1 MHASPMRAVAV
12 VASGSGGQASVVL
25 DACYAAGLP
34 IIGIVVADNSSNLG
48 RLKAP
53 ILGGLECLARA
64 DFLREHL
71 IGLGG
76 GDAQFR
82 RHFALQ
88 VLERG
93 GELAT
98 IIHPA
103 ATISASATFGAGS
116 MLAAGAV
123 VGPNARIGRFC
134 IVNTC
139 ASVDHDDVL
148 EDGVNL
154 SPGVHLAGTV
164 TCREDSFIGIGASVV
179 PGVTIGRRSIV
190 GAGATV
196 IANVPDDVTVVGTPA
211 RPIGRQVASAP

>member
-25 DACYAAGLP
+25 DACHASGLP
-34 IIGIVVADNSSNLG
+34 VAGIIIADSGSNFE

-64 DFLREHL
+64 DFLREHA

-82 RHFALQ
+82 RHFAHQ

-98 IIHPA
+98 VIHPA
-103 ATISASATFGAGS
+103 ATISVSASFGAGS

-134 IVNTC
+134 IINTC

-164 TCREDSFIGIGASVV
+164 TCREDSFLGVGASVV

-196 IANVPDDVTVVGTPA
+196 IADVPDDVTVVGTPA
-211 RPIGRQVASAP
+211 RTTRRQVAPQP

>member
-1 MHASPMRAVAV
+1 MRAVAV

-25 DACYAAGLP
+25 DACRAAGLP
-34 IIGIVVADNSSNLG
+34 IAGIIAADGSSFG

-53 ILGGLECLARA
+53 ILGGIECLGRE
-64 DFLREHL
+64 DFLRQHA

-76 GDAQFR
+76 GDARFR
-82 RHFALQ
+82 RQIALH
-88 VLERG
+88 VLERH

-98 IIHPA
+98 VIHPA
-103 ATISASATFGAGS
+103 ATISVSASLGAGS

-134 IVNTC
+134 IVNTS
-139 ASVDHDDVL
+139 ASVDPDDVL
-148 EDGVNL
+148 EDGVHL

-164 TCREDSFIGIGASVV
+164 TCREDSFLGIGASVV
-179 PGVTIGRRSIV
+179 PGVIIGRRSIV

-196 IANVPDDVTVVGTPA
+196 IANVPDDMTVVGTPA
-211 RPIGRQVASAP
+211 RPIGRQAASQL

>member
-1 MHASPMRAVAV
+1 MRAVAI
-12 VASGSGGQASVVL
+12 VASGSGGQASVML
-25 DACYAAGLP
+25 DACHAAGVP
-34 IIGIVVADNSSNLG
+34 VAGIIVADGSSNLE

-53 ILGGLECLARA
+53 ILGGPECLACT
-64 DFLREHL
+64 DFLREHA

-76 GDAQFR
+76 GDAEFR
-82 RHFALQ
+82 RRFALQ
-88 VLERG
+88 VLERR

-98 IIHPA
+98 VVHPA
-103 ATISASATFGAGS
+103 ATISASAFLGAGS
-116 MLAAGAV
+116 LLAAGAV

-134 IVNTC
+134 IINTC

-164 TCREDSFIGIGASVV
+164 TCREDCFLGIGASVV

-211 RPIGRQVASAP
+211 RPTRRQAASQP